1 LRFFIL
7 FIGVL
12 LFAGEALIVKVNKN
26 SALLDKK
33 IQKGV
38 SGYVICP
45 YMEKEIIC
53 ARAVAFGEEAKFYP
67 YKVLKND
74 AFALPVV
81 VPKSGDKIIFGKD
94 YDRILII
101 APNQDS
107 YLRVKNM
114 YKKSIVVS
122 PDVLAAFMDDE
133 LPTKE
138 ELKKFAAEFNIGKY
152 IFVLDN
158 IYEVDSFSFYAI
170 KKKPFEEVEYKLPF
184 FNYAYSLKVNKNLI
198 KYYKSLIK
206 GIDD

>member
-1 LRFFIL
+1 L

-12 LFAGEALIVKVNKN
+12 LFANEALIVKVNKD
-26 SALLDKK
+26 SALLNKK

-53 ARAVAFGEEAKFYP
+53 ARAVAFGKEAKFYP

-74 AFALPVV
+74 AFALPFV
-81 VPKSGDKIIFGKD
+81 VPKSGDKIVFGKD

-107 YLRVKNM
+107 YLRVKNR
-114 YKKSIVVS
+114 YKDSVIIS
-122 PDVLAAFMDDE
+122 PDVLEAFIEDE
-133 LPTKE
+133 VPTKK
-138 ELKKFAAEFNIGKY
+138 ELRKFAAEFNIGRY

-170 KKKPFEEVEYKLPF
+170 KKKPFEKVEYKFPF
-184 FNYAYSLKVNKNLI
+184 FNYAYSPKVKENLI